1 MSGISPSN
9 LKTFKDKESVLEI
22 HPEIFL
28 YKNFLPT
35 YLNKKYCS
43 IMESKEN
50 EWNKHGNY
58 SVDDHNEFGDLYNWN
73 SKLSFDFNFDSL
85 KIKIINLVSPV
96 HWGFNHTNFIRLKT
110 GDSAPVSRSYEDMNA
125 MHLKPLYKLCYY
137 IGEWTGG
144 ELFFPLLN
152 FEFKPEEGDLLI
164 FSSDKEYIHLTK
176 EVTSGTR
183 YCYIDMLNYHSG
195 YFIG

>member
-85 KIKIINLVSPV
+85 KIKIINYND
-96 HWGFNHTNFIRLKT
+96 GF
-110 GDSAPVSRSYEDMNA
+110 
-125 MHLKPLYKLCYY
+125 
-137 IGEWTGG
+137 
-144 ELFFPLLN
+144 
-152 FEFKPEEGDLLI
+152 
-164 FSSDKEYIHLTK
+164 
-176 EVTSGTR
+176 
-183 YCYIDMLNYHSG
+183 
-195 YFIG
+195 